1 MDALAAQLPVLLKAW
16 LLFPFLAAFL
26 AALRPGIGRLLVLIS
41 CLGTALVAA
50 NCLLGSA
57 ATELALL
64 GELGVSLRID
74 RLAGWFLLLNALLF
88 AAVVIEGWP
97 RPQFSARPMLL
108 LVLQAGLVVSCVA
121 TDLVSLYVTL
131 ELVGIAAFLLVVL
144 PQRDATLW
152 VSLRYLLVSNTAMSL
167 YLIGAGLVYVQK
179 ESFQLSALE
188 GLAFGA
194 PQVFLLIGLFTKA
207 GVFVAGLWLPRT
219 HAEAPAE
226 ISALLSG
233 VVVTGGVV
241 PLLRLAATDAVL
253 FSAIRWVGMASAVLG
268 VVYALNVRDAKRLL
282 AWSTLSQMGLVV
294 LSPLSGGAVALG
306 HGLAKGALFLS
317 ARQFPTRELALW
329 PSRPI
334 PPATQAAVWIGSLS
348 IAGLPPLAG
357 FAAKK
362 QLSAVLPGSWST
374 FVLLAS
380 IGTVA
385 VYAQVWPL
393 LLPGGDTRPAMP
405 AVPLP
410 ERLALALLLL
420 PLAAGGLIAALQG
433 PLWSGAASTSLVLA
447 AGLLLHRWLAGSRRD
462 APQPWPNLGLP
473 AIEGLEQL
481 LGGIVVLGAGLLATV
496 SWSVD

>member
-1 MDALAAQLPVLLKAW
+1 VTGPLDVLTTQLPVLLKAW

-26 AALRPGIGRLLVLIS
+26 AALRPGLGRLLVLIS
-41 CLGTALVAA
+41 SLCTALVAA

-57 ATELALL
+57 IDLALL

-88 AAVVIEGWP
+88 AAVVLEGWP

-108 LVLQAGLVVSCVA
+108 LVLQAGLAVSCVA

-144 PQRDATLW
+144 PQREATLW
-152 VSLRYLLVSNTAMSL
+152 VGLRYLMVSNTAMSL

-188 GLAFGA
+188 SLSFGA

-219 HAEAPAE
+219 HAEAPAD

-241 PLLRLAATDAVL
+241 PLLRLASTDAVL

-268 VVYALNVRDAKRLL
+268 VVYALNARDAKRLL

-294 LSPLSGGAVALG
+294 LSPLSGGAMALG

-317 ARQFPTRELALW
+317 ARQFPTRDLQEWGSRAMPPVLLAV
-329 PSRPI
+329 
-334 PPATQAAVWIGSLS
+334 VWLASLS

-362 QLSAVLPGSWST
+362 QLEGALPGAWAAMAMLVS
-374 FVLLAS
+374 V
-380 IGTVA
+380 GTVA
-385 VYAQVWPL
+385 VYARLWTVGLPLKPLPQRQAEPL
-393 LLPGGDTRPAMP
+393 LPQL
-405 AVPLP
+405 
-410 ERLALALLLL
+410 LAFGLLLL
-420 PLAAGGLIAALQG
+420 PLSIGAGLIAPAW
-433 PLWSGAASTSLVLA
+433 PLAPSLLGTGLVFG
-447 AGLLLHRWLAGSRRD
+447 AGLLLHRLL
-462 APQPWPNLGLP
+462 QPLRPLP
-473 AIEGLEQL
+473 LLLLERLDQL
-481 LGGIVVLGAGLLATV
+481 LGGAVVLGAGLLAAFAGGFA
-496 SWSVD
+496 

>member
-188 GLAFGA
+188 GLPFGA

-253 FSAIRWVGMASAVLG
+253 LSAIRWVGMASAVLG
-268 VVYALNVRDAKRLL
+268 VVYALNARDAKRLL

-294 LSPLSGGAVALG
+294 LSPLSGGAMALG

-317 ARQFPTRELALW
+317 ARQFPTRDLQEWGSRAMTPVLLAV
-329 PSRPI
+329 
-334 PPATQAAVWIGSLS
+334 VWLASLS

-362 QLSAVLPGSWST
+362 QLDGSLPGAW
-374 FVLLAS
+374 AS
-380 IGTVA
+380 MAILVSVGTVA
-385 VYAQVWPL
+385 VYARLWTVGWAVKPLPQRQSEPL
-393 LLPGGDTRPAMP
+393 LPQL
-405 AVPLP
+405 
-410 ERLALALLLL
+410 LAFGLLLL
-420 PLAAGGLIAALQG
+420 PLGIGAELIA
-433 PLWSGAASTSLVLA
+433 PTWSLAPTLLSTGLVFG
-447 AGLLLHRWLAGSRRD
+447 AGLLLHRLL
-462 APQPWPNLGLP
+462 QPLRPLP
-473 AIEGLEQL
+473 LTELERLDQL
-481 LGGIVVLGAGLLATV
+481 LGGAVVLGAGLLAAFAGGIA
-496 SWSVD
+496 